1 MLGRDA
7 RTSGPLSFTLHLLTR
22 QPACFLFLLRDRAA
36 RSDLPPANA
45 CHRHQGRVFHPAAL
59 TATMMAFFVSVD
71 AAPRPDTA
79 WCQRPPSPCANTLGE
94 RLQVGTC
101 QPLLSSLG
109 FLPQSRRDMPRVS
122 STCKT
127 TRLECPTTLL
137 SSLGFLPQSPSSEH
151 ETTKSIPLILGS
163 GLSIPV
169 ILGSVFFRHAFFW
182 HASVPRG
189 VASTVPQRHVIPS
202 TRWVG
207 PVRL

>member
-7 RTSGPLSFTLHLLTR
+7 WTSGPLGFTLHLLTR

-59 TATMMAFFVSVD
+59 TATMMAFFVSLD

-79 WCQRPPSPCANTLGE
+79 WCQRPPCPCANTLGE
-94 RLQVGTC
+94 RLQVGTVTGTC
-101 QPLLSSLG
+101 QP
-109 FLPQSRRDMPRVS
+109 
-122 STCKT
+122 
-127 TRLECPTTLL
+127 LL

-169 ILGSVFFRHAFFW
+169 ILGSGGSSARVFLARFS
-182 HASVPRG
+182 ASGSREHCATASRDTLYAMGRTSTLVNAPLLHVPFDWLSG
-189 VASTVPQRHVIPS
+189 H
-202 TRWVG
+202 
-207 PVRL
+207 LD

>member
-7 RTSGPLSFTLHLLTR
+7 RTSGPLGLTLHLLTR

-79 WCQRPPSPCANTLGE
+79 WCQRPPCPCANTLGE

-109 FLPQSRRDMPRVS
+109 FLPQS
-122 STCKT
+122 
-127 TRLECPTTLL
+127 
-137 SSLGFLPQSPSSEH
+137 PSSEH
-151 ETTKSIPLILGS
+151 ETTNSIPLILGS
-163 GLSIPV
+163 GVSIPV
-169 ILGSVFFRHAFFW
+169 ILGSVFFRHAFFL